1 MTPLP
6 VLPTP
11 KEYRRYPVEVLERWA
26 DVVWRAGQHDEA
38 AIIRREI
45 STRAAREEAA

>member
-11 KEYRRYPVEVLERWA
+11 KEYNHYPAEVLERW
-26 DVVWRAGQHDEA
+26 VGILLEAGQHAEA
-38 AIIRREI
+38 ETIRQII